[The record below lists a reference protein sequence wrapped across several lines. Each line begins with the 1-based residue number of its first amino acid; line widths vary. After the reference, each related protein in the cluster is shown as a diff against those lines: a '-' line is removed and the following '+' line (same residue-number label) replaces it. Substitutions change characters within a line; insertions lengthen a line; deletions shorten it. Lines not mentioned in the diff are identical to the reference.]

1 MTSIFNSVEWMP
13 ASYSSKPSVVD
24 GIRRSYQGSNGIVQ
38 ETHNYAHADLRHKQ
52 VTSWNH
58 DRHL

>member
-1 MTSIFNSVEWMP
+1 MTSKFNSVEWMP
-13 ASYSSKPSVVD
+13 ASSSSKPSVVD
-24 GIRRSYQGSNGIVQ
+24 RIRRGYQGSNGIAQ

-52 VTSWNH
+52 VNCWNH